1 VASVLDDLS
10 LLTSLHRQ
18 VVVESGRADLLEIT
32 DELEARCR
40 ADDSDASTAL
50 VAELDPRPLLLTING
65 LAAGLQNTG

>member
-1 VASVLDDLS
+1 VASVLDDQS

-40 ADDSDASTAL
+40 ADDTDASTA
-50 VAELDPRPLLLTING
+50 LDPRPLLLTING
-65 LAAGLQNTG
+65 LAAGLQDTG